1 MTIRFH
7 HCFPSNRHQRP
18 GSVSQEDMTRLQ
30 LDYLFRAAVLQRL
43 PTRALD
49 AGWAALASAT
59 SAAATAAC
67 LYVPQTVRRFGDLA
81 MEVRICALCVPL
93 LSCLYVCSSI

>member
-1 MTIRFH
+1 
-7 HCFPSNRHQRP
+7 
-18 GSVSQEDMTRLQ
+18 MTRLQ

-59 SAAATAAC
+59 GAAATAAC

-81 MEVRICALCVPL
+81 MEVRRSCALCLPL
-93 LSCLYVCSSI
+93 LACLYVCSSIGLIMFDLVTNI

>member
-1 MTIRFH
+1 
-7 HCFPSNRHQRP
+7 
-18 GSVSQEDMTRLQ
+18 MTRLQ

-59 SAAATAAC
+59 GAAATAAC

-81 MEVRICALCVPL
+81 MEVRACVRARYACLCFIP
-93 LSCLYVCSSI
+93 YVCSWIGLIF

>member
-1 MTIRFH
+1 
-7 HCFPSNRHQRP
+7 
-18 GSVSQEDMTRLQ
+18 MTRLQ

-59 SAAATAAC
+59 GAASATASC
-67 LYVPQTVRRFGDLA
+67 LHVPQTVRRFGDLA
-81 MEVRICALCVPL
+81 MEVRARTCACVIGSMSGCHSVGL
-93 LSCLYVCSSI
+93 KFDCI